1 SEYSFLPELETSKIR
16 QISIETAQAGLD
28 CSVLE
33 QLPSKTILL
42 RVLDLSDNTVEPP
55 ETAAPRIRG
64 ALPNVSPART
74 VLAPDCG
81 LTYLARK
88 VAFGKM
94 QAMVAG
100 AAIVRRE
107 LAAVG

>member
-1 SEYSFLPELETSKIR
+1 MVSATVTLALSAGVLASVTVNLSETP
-16 QISIETAQAGLD
+16 D
-28 CSVLE
+28 
-33 QLPSKTILL
+33 
-42 RVLDLSDNTVEPP
+42 TV
-55 ETAAPRIRG
+55 AVRIRR
-64 ALPNVSPART
+64 ALPHVSPERI
-74 VLAPDCG
+74 VIAPDCG
-81 LTYLARK
+81 LKYLPRK